1 MRRQNEDDYLTLG
14 DREGQLLVDDDAAA
28 GKAGKAGAR
37 PRRPEVGLSIRV
49 DTFDNDDE
57 EGGDGD
63 DRQDDA

>member
-28 GKAGKAGAR
+28 GKAGKAGSR
-37 PRRPEVGLSIRV
+37 PRRLEVGLSIRV